1 MYLTYFNN
9 DIQYGAKFIIK
20 RLFDIVLSVIIFTFL
35 LLTSCT
41 EKANKISVTDQ
52 KQDEKTNLSIEKTT
66 KDSNTKNK
74 ALFRLAFNKFF
85 IIYNI
90 IFNYFISQISI
101 KHSR

>member
-1 MYLTYFNN
+1 M
-9 DIQYGAKFIIK
+9 
-20 RLFDIVLSVIIFTFL
+20 RLSVLIFTFL

-74 ALFRLAFNKFF
+74 ALFRLAFNILF
-85 IIYNI
+85 
-90 IFNYFISQISI
+90 
-101 KHSR
+101 